1 MDLHR
6 PASSAPFRN
15 IELPRVEAGPVI
27 PSAAEPSPSSA
38 TEPPAA
44 APTEPRTAKD
54 AEPPPSASPQPAD
67 TQDAEPP
74 SSPDAQHAQPGSDA
88 WVVERQCEEAEL
100 EALESRITELWG
112 HINAA
117 TAQFLALLA
126 EFDRREGWAQHGV
139 ASCAHWL
146 NWQCGI
152 SAGAAREK
160 VRVARALT
168 SLPKIAQAFGEGRL
182 SYSKVRAVTRV
193 ATAET
198 EDSLLNIA
206 LHGTAA
212 HVERTVKG
220 FRRVLRVL
228 ERDEAEAIHER
239 RYLDCR
245 READGSVRIEARLT
259 PEVGELLLKALD
271 AAQTEL
277 DERSGEAETAGA
289 AENAGA
295 DAADVDAPA
304 ANVPAGTSG
313 PNAAQQEAAEPTGV
327 PAGTYASEGSGQR
340 GASPT
345 GVPAGTLGTQSM
357 RDACAESSHVPAGTS
372 EAQTAQQKPSNA
384 ATENVPAGTS
394 GSGASQ
400 QRCAPF
406 ANVPAGTH
414 GTQPALPEG
423 VEPPDVPAGTPRRS
437 VSQRRADALGH
448 ILERFVTGKCSGS
461 ANGAHQVVVHIA
473 HDALCDVPESS
484 GAEFDDGRAVTV
496 ETARRLGCDGALIG
510 VVEGEKGEPL
520 AVGRR
525 TRAVPSAIRRALR
538 VRDGGCRFPG
548 CDRSRFVHA
557 HHIRHWADGGETKLD
572 NLVTLCSQHHRLVHE
587 GGYGIR
593 MNNGEIEFMR
603 PTGRAMPS
611 AGKPPGAFPR
621 ERHCASEGSTKLS
634 CQGGQTLAR
643 SNAARGLDIDAQT
656 ARCGWMGER
665 MDYNTAIDG
674 LCWQAGYR

>member
-27 PSAAEPSPSSA
+27 PAAAEPSPSSA
-38 TEPPAA
+38 SEPA
-44 APTEPRTAKD
+44 TA
-54 AEPPPSASPQPAD
+54 ASPQPAD

-74 SSPDAQHAQPGSDA
+74 SSPSVQHPQPGSDA
-88 WVVERQCEEAEL
+88 WVAERQCEEAEL

-198 EDSLLNIA
+198 EDSLLHIA

-245 READGSVRIEARLT
+245 RECDGSVRIEARLA
-259 PEVGELLLKALD
+259 PEVGELLLKALE
-271 AAQTEL
+271 AAQAEL
-277 DERSGEAETAGA
+277 DERAGEAETAGA

-327 PAGTYASEGSGQR
+327 PAGTSASEGSGQR

-345 GVPAGTLGTQSM
+345 GVPAGT
-357 RDACAESSHVPAGTS
+357 
-372 EAQTAQQKPSNA
+372 
-384 ATENVPAGTS
+384 
-394 GSGASQ
+394 
-400 QRCAPF
+400 
-406 ANVPAGTH
+406 H
-414 GTQPALPEG
+414 GTEPTLPEG

-448 ILERFVTGKCSGS
+448 ILERFVTGKGSGS

-525 TRAVPSAIRRALR
+525 TRAVPPAIRRALR

-587 GGYGIR
+587 GGYGVR
-593 MNNGEIEFMR
+593 TNNGEIEFMR
-603 PTGRAMPS
+603 PTGRAMPP
-611 AGKPPGAFPR
+611 AGKLLGAFPR
-621 ERHCASEGSTKLS
+621 ERHCAGEGSAKPL
-634 CQGGQTLAR
+634 CQGGESLAR
-643 SNAARGLDIDAQT
+643 SNAARGLDIDAKT

>member
-1 MDLHR
+1 M
-6 PASSAPFRN
+6 
-15 IELPRVEAGPVI
+15 
-27 PSAAEPSPSSA
+27 AERRR
-38 TEPPAA
+38 E
-44 APTEPRTAKD
+44 K
-54 AEPPPSASPQPAD
+54 
-67 TQDAEPP
+67 
-74 SSPDAQHAQPGSDA
+74 
-88 WVVERQCEEAEL
+88 AEL
-100 EALESRITELWG
+100 NALETQITELWG

-126 EFDRREGWAQHGV
+126 EFDRRQGWAQHGV

-168 SLPKIAQAFGEGRL
+168 SLPKISEAFGEGRL

-228 ERDEAEAIHER
+228 ERDEAEAAQER

-245 READGSVRIEARLT
+245 READGSVRIAARLA
-259 PEVGELLLKALD
+259 PEVGELLLKALE

-277 DERSGEAETAGA
+277 DERAGA

-295 DAADVDAPA
+295 VATESDAP
-304 ANVPAGTSG
+304 PAS
-313 PNAAQQEAAEPTGV
+313 
-327 PAGTYASEGSGQR
+327 
-340 GASPT
+340 
-345 GVPAGTLGTQSM
+345 
-357 RDACAESSHVPAGTS
+357 VPAGTS

-394 GSGASQ
+394 
-400 QRCAPF
+400 
-406 ANVPAGTH
+406 
-414 GTQPALPEG
+414 
-423 VEPPDVPAGTPRRS
+423 RRS
-437 VSQRRADALGH
+437 VSQQRADALSH
-448 ILERFVTGKCSGS
+448 ILERFVTGNCSGS

-473 HDALCDVPESS
+473 RDALCDVPESS
-484 GAEFDDGRAVTV
+484 GAEFDDGRVVAV

-510 VVEGEKGEPL
+510 VAEGQKGEPL

-525 TRAVPSAIRRALR
+525 TRAVPPAIRRALR

-587 GGYGIR
+587 GGYGVR
-593 MNNGEIEFMR
+593 MNNGEIEFTR
-603 PTGRAMPS
+603 PSGQIMPP
-611 AGKPPGAFPR
+611 AGKPLGAFPR
-621 ERHCASEGSTKLS
+621 ERHCAGEGSPKHS
-634 CQGGQTLAR
+634 CQGGEALAK